1 MRMPIAL
8 MTALLSA
15 PAVAADCFDEALV
28 YRQDVEGATG
38 WNQVLPIAPEDAAVA
53 DFTAWPFLDLTI
65 NGETTRYTTTSGGT
79 GIRSRAA
86 YIPDN
91 EDAKS
96 FSYALFDISDRVAE
110 GEPGHFMILEGD
122 LYWPECAAFD

>member
-1 MRMPIAL
+1 MRGAVILISFLMSSSAQAAL
-8 MTALLSA
+8 NCSETT
-15 PAVAADCFDEALV
+15 V

-38 WNQVLPIAPEDAAVA
+38 WNQILPVAPEDAAMA
-53 DFTAWPFLDLTI
+53 DFSEFPFLDLTI

-91 EDAKS
+91 ENAKS
-96 FSYALFDISDRVAE
+96 FAYTMFDISERVTE
-110 GEPGHFMILEGD
+110 NQPGHFMILDGD
-122 LYWPECAAFD
+122 LYWPECK